1 MGSLYIGGDLVA
13 PALVNNIETSSLFDS
28 LVDRSITEVKASD
41 LINVTSIGAYA
52 FSNCTK
58 LVNVT
63 IPNHITIIG
72 DSAFYFCRNLKS
84 IVIPSSVV
92 AIEDHAFS
100 FTGITNITIP
110 GTVERI
116 GNSAFSN
123 SNITIAIISNG
134 VKIIDKWAFNNCKEL
149 INIEIPNTITSIG
162 SYMLSFSTKLTN
174 ITYKGTKA
182 QWNAITKDNDWN
194 KNSSV
199 ATITCTDG
207 TITL

>member
-1 MGSLYIGGDLVA
+1 MGSLYIGRDLVT
-13 PALVNNIETSSLFDS
+13 PTVINNIETSSLFDS

-41 LINVTSIGAYA
+41 LINVTSIGAYTFA
-52 FSNCTK
+52 FCRN
-58 LVNVT
+58 LVNVI
-63 IPNHITIIG
+63 IPNHITTIG
-72 DSAFYFCRNLKS
+72 DDAFYSCRNLKS

-92 AIEDHAFS
+92 AIGDSAFS
-100 FTGITNITIP
+100 FTGITSITIP

-116 GNSAFSN
+116 SNASFSN
-123 SNITIAIISNG
+123 SDITSAIISNG
-134 VKIIDKWAFNNCKEL
+134 VKIIENNAFSGCSEL

-162 SYMLSFSTKLTN
+162 YNIFSYTTKLTN

-194 KNSSV
+194 KSSSV